1 MVELR
6 MENERV
12 ERLRL
17 RQLGEAWIRAV
28 TRGALDEL
36 GTFCQPDVHSRLLT
50 PNRFVTFDT
59 AVDLVA
65 KFTQWFGA
73 CNSFT
78 VEHSRIEMVGE
89 RLGIFV
95 RFLLREQGQW
105 FVVEQQLYCTLY
117 EGRIARLEV
126 LCSGFQ
132 PVGQGEYEASLV
144 SRKAGEQQM
153 EFGLLEVF
161 TGTAGSESTCAV
173 LTPAIKMKLR
183 AMESGQVLEVR
194 VDDPSA
200 RGDIEAWCRLSGNEL
215 VKVSEGEGQILSFF
229 VKKKVSG

>member
-17 RQLGEAWIRAV
+17 RQLGEAWIQAV
-28 TRGALDEL
+28 TRGTLDEI

-50 PNRFVTFDT
+50 PSRFLTFDT
-59 AVDLVA
+59 VVDLIA
-65 KFTQWFGA
+65 KFTQWFGE
-73 CNSFT
+73 CSNFT
-78 VEHSRIEMVGE
+78 VQHSRIELVGE
-89 RLGIFV
+89 RLGIFY
-95 RFLLREQGQW
+95 RFLLREKGQW
-105 FVVEQQLYCTLY
+105 FVVEQQLYCTMH

-132 PVGQGEYEASLV
+132 PVGQGEDEAALV
-144 SRKAGEQQM
+144 SRKAGEQQV
-153 EFGLLEVF
+153 EYGLIEVF

-183 AMESGQVLEVR
+183 GMESGQVLEVR
-194 VDDPSA
+194 VDDRSA

-215 VKVSEGEGQILSFF
+215 VKVSEGEGQVLSFF
-229 VKKKVSG
+229 VKKK

>member
-1 MVELR
+1 MVEMR

-17 RQLGEAWIRAV
+17 RQLGEVWIQAV
-28 TRGALDEL
+28 IRGSLDAL
-36 GTFCQPDVHSRLLT
+36 GTFCLPDVHSRLLS
-50 PNRFVTFDT
+50 PSRLVTYDS

-65 KFTQWFGA
+65 KFYQWFGE
-73 CNSFT
+73 CSNFT
-78 VEHSRIEMVGE
+78 IEHSRIELVGE
-89 RLGIFV
+89 RLGIFY

-105 FVVEQQLYCTLY
+105 FVVEQQLYCTLH
-117 EGRIARLEV
+117 EGRIARLDL

-132 PVGQGEYEASLV
+132 PVEQGDDASLTQ
-144 SRKAGEQQM
+144 RKAGEQQTDS
-153 EFGLLEVF
+153 FPLLEIF
-161 TGTAGSESTCAV
+161 TGVGRSESTCAV

-194 VDDPSA
+194 VDDRSA

-215 VKVSEGEGQILSFF
+215 VKVSEGEGSVLSFF
-229 VKKKVSG
+229 VKKK